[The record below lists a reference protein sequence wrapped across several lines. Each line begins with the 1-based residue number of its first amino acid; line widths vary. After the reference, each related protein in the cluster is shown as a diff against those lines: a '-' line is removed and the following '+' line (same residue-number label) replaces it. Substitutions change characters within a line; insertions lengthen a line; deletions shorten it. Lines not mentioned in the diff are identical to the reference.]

1 MDDDLRPEYDLRQL
15 LRGAEQ
21 GRYAER
27 FRRETSLPGD
37 PSPGASFSQKPKRSL
52 KDLSLA
58 MPAEGDDDNFTRAR
72 DEMRRTEVYWVPG
85 PWPGRLGILP
95 RPRGGD
101 WLEDEVRSWR
111 DSGLDV
117 VTSLLTPDE
126 VPELGL
132 QDEAARSRAEG
143 LEFHAFPIPDRGVPG
158 SRAEMASLL
167 TGLERALRSGKN
179 VAVHCRQGIGRSA
192 LVIASL
198 LASAGED
205 PDEAFR
211 RIEKARGTSVP
222 DTTEQRE
229 WVARAAMASRATG

>member
-1 MDDDLRPEYDLRQL
+1 MSPPE
-15 LRGAEQ
+15 
-21 GRYAER
+21 
-27 FRRETSLPGD
+27 ETP
-37 PSPGASFSQKPKRSL
+37 
-52 KDLSLA
+52 A
-58 MPAEGDDDNFTRAR
+58 M
-72 DEMRRTEVYWVPG
+72 RTEVYWVPG

-167 TGLERALRSGKN
+167 TGLEQALRSGKN
-179 VAVHCRQGIGRSA
+179 VAVHCRQGIGRSS

-211 RIEKARGTSVP
+211 RIEEARGTSVP
-222 DTTEQRE
+222 DTTEQRD
-229 WVARAAMASRATG
+229 WVAWATMSSRGTD